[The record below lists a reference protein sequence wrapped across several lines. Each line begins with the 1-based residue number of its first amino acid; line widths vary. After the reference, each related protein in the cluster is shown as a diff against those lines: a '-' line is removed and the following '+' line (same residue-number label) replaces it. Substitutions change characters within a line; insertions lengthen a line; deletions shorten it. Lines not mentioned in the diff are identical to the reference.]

1 MAIAFLKVIEWQD
14 NSHDEIVHKVNLAG
28 NVINRGSKL
37 TVREGQA
44 AVFCDKGRMADVFGP
59 GMYKLDTDSLPVI
72 TKLLSWA
79 YGFETPFKSDVYF
92 VSTRQFTDNKWGT
105 ANPVIVRDPEFGA
118 VRVRGYG
125 TFSFRVSDPYVFL
138 SQLSGSHSSFTKTD
152 IENYILGLLVMN
164 VSDALGESGLSVLDL
179 SGNLIEL
186 SGAVKASVGKRFGEL
201 GLELTGFNI
210 ENLSMPAEVEKALD
224 ENARLGILRGNA
236 DVYMKIAQA
245 DAMRKAAENT
255 GAAGSAM
262 GAGFGFGMGMQMT
275 QAMRDASGAPAKEKA
290 GGNAGA
296 VSARCQSCGA
306 ELGGKA
312 KFCPECGAA
321 VKRVCANCGAELDGK
336 AKFCPECGKKI

>member
-125 TFSFRVSDPYVFL
+125 TFSFRVSDPYVFFL
-138 SQLSGSHSSFTKTD
+138 SCRARTA
-152 IENYILGLLVMN
+152 
-164 VSDALGESGLSVLDL
+164 ALP
-179 SGNLIEL
+179 
-186 SGAVKASVGKRFGEL
+186 KR
-201 GLELTGFNI
+201 I
-210 ENLSMPAEVEKALD
+210 
-224 ENARLGILRGNA
+224 
-236 DVYMKIAQA
+236 
-245 DAMRKAAENT
+245 
-255 GAAGSAM
+255 
-262 GAGFGFGMGMQMT
+262 
-275 QAMRDASGAPAKEKA
+275 
-290 GGNAGA
+290 
-296 VSARCQSCGA
+296 
-306 ELGGKA
+306 
-312 KFCPECGAA
+312 
-321 VKRVCANCGAELDGK
+321 
-336 AKFCPECGKKI
+336 